1 MNTVFKS
8 GYQAYLVLG
17 LAAGAALPWAAVWL
31 PRWSWPV
38 WASAMAV
45 LLVLGIV
52 YPYAG
57 GYARTGGYANGPTL
71 DGLRWLKANS
81 PGDPAAIAWIRDN
94 TAGDAVVLEAFGE
107 DYSAFGHARISTF
120 SGRPTVMG
128 WAGHE
133 VQWQHDPGQRSADIQ
148 ALYHDDRPRAG
159 ARAARPLRGRLRGR
173 RPDRAD
179 HLRRRGH
186 AEVGP
191 ARQRVFS
198 ADGTT
203 VWRITRLM

>member
-1 MNTVFKS
+1 
-8 GYQAYLVLG
+8 
-17 LAAGAALPWAAVWL
+17 VWL

-148 ALYHDDRPRAG
+148 TLYQTTDLAQ
-159 ARAARPLRGRLRGR
+159 ARELLGRYGV
-173 RPDRAD
+173 DYVV
-179 HLRRRGH
+179 
-186 AEVGP
+186 VGP
-191 ARQRVFS
+191 IEQTTYGDAGTPKWDQLGERVFS

-203 VWRITRLM
+203 VWRITA